1 MCNKTILGAPF
12 VGEFCVYGLQSVKP
26 DTCFKKF
33 ISKQVRDKYDGVI
46 GTEVLPLFLNKINM

>member
-26 DTCFKKF
+26 DTCF
-33 ISKQVRDKYDGVI
+33 DKVHFQ
-46 GTEVLPLFLNKINM
+46 TSER